1 MTCEELVELVTAYL
15 EDTLPADQREKFDEH
30 LALCPGCDRY
40 LAQFRTTIELLGEL
54 PEESLSSP
62 ARERLLDAF
71 AQWRRTP
78 GSAES
83 PDGP

>member
-15 EDTLPADQREKFDEH
+15 EDTLPVAERRAFDEH
-30 LALCPGCDRY
+30 LALCPGCDTY
-40 LAQFRTTIELLGEL
+40 LDQFRTTIGLLGEL

-62 ARERLLDAF
+62 SREHLLAAF

-78 GSAES
+78 GDA
-83 PDGP
+83 GP

>member
-15 EDTLPADQREKFDEH
+15 EETLPVEDREAFDAH

-40 LAQFRTTIELLGEL
+40 LEQFRTTVDLLGEL

-62 ARERLLDAF
+62 GRERLLDAF

-78 GSAES
+78 G
-83 PDGP
+83 PDRA